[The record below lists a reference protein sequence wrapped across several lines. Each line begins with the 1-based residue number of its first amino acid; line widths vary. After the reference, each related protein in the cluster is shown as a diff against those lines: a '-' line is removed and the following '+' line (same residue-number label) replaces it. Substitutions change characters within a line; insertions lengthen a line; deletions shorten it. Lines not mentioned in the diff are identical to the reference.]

1 MRDYIGYGFSRIVLL
16 LMVATSYLILYFAE
30 PGESD
35 SLLYAWMLQYGGG
48 MFEKEFSKLKKF

>member
-48 MFEKEFSKLKKF
+48 RSEKGFS